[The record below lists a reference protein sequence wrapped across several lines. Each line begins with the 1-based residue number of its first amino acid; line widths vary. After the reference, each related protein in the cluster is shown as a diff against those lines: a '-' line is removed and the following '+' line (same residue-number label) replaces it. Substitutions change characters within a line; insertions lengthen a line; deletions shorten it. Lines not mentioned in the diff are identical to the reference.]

1 MKIEKTLSREDI
13 RYIRD
18 VYDIIWDKNRKC
30 FVQDGS
36 KIELSDIYLM
46 LEADEYEDSYSE
58 KFFKNNRE
66 EEY

>member
-18 VYDIIWDKNRKC
+18 VYDIVWDKNRKC

-36 KIELSDIYLM
+36 KIELPDIYLM

>member
-18 VYDIIWDKNRKC
+18 VYDIVWDKNRKC